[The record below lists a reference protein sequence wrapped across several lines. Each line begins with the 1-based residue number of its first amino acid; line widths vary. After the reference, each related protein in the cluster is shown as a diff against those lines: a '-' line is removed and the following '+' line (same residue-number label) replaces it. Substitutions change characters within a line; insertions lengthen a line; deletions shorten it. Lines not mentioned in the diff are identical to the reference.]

1 MKLAKY
7 GIKEWL
13 GSGCIALVLCG
24 LWTVVATRWNVPLG
38 ITLILITALLWMAIA
53 AFFRVPVRKIPAEE
67 QVLVSPADGVVRD
80 IEKITDH
87 GIDLFQGRE
96 LLRIGIFLSVL
107 DVHVN
112 RAPCTFNVKYKKY
125 KEGRFHDARSSDCVK
140 ENESLVIA
148 GEGQASGKCFPV
160 AVRQVSGAI
169 ARRIVCE
176 ARNGDQIEKGAIYGM
191 IKFGSRTEL
200 FLPVEPWMN
209 AAVSIGDRVH
219 AGTTIIARIDL

>member
-1 MKLAKY
+1 M
-7 GIKEWL
+7 
-13 GSGCIALVLCG
+13 
-24 LWTVVATRWNVPLG
+24 VATRWNAPIG
-38 ITLILITALLWMAIA
+38 ITLIVITTLLWMAIA
-53 AFFRVPVRKIPAEE
+53 AFFRVPIRKIPKEE

-80 IEKITDH
+80 IEKITEH
-87 GIDLFQGRE
+87 GIDLFQGQE

-112 RAPCTFNVKYKKY
+112 RAPCIFNVEYKKY
-125 KEGRFHDARSSDCVK
+125 KEGRFHDARSPDCVK

-148 GEGQASGKCFPV
+148 GEGHAAGKCFPV

-176 ARNGDQIEKGAIYGM
+176 AKDGDRIEKGAIYGM

-200 FLPVEPWMN
+200 FLPVESWMN

-219 AGTTIIARIDL
+219 AGTTIIARIEA